1 MFVRAGPDHVD
12 PERLARVVAGWRMAL
27 EQLFIQRDTTWLDA
41 LMPSDLVP
49 RLAELASLRRP
60 RSAEDFAEVLLASK
74 QRFGRWLR
82 P

>member
-1 MFVRAGPDHVD
+1 MLCRSSA
-12 PERLARVVAGWRMAL
+12 M
-27 EQLFIQRDTTWLDA
+27 
-41 LMPSDLVP
+41 DLVP
-49 RLAELASLRRP
+49 RLAELALLRRP